1 MLRQAPRTTHRNSN
15 FAFSFLFLPRPQ
27 REAIERVYA
36 FCRTL
41 DDVSDSALSREEKK
55 RQLEFWRNELDR
67 CYAGK
72 AEHPITAALQ
82 ETVRELHLTRSYF
95 DDLLLGI
102 EMDFTIARY
111 SSFVHLSQYC
121 YRVAGVVGLI
131 CLEIFGCP
139 NERDYAVAL
148 GIAFQI
154 TNILRDVKEDAV
166 RGRIYLPQEDLL
178 RFGYSEN
185 ELLNSNYN
193 DPFVKLM
200 RFEAERAGDYFR
212 RAADLIKPE
221 DRKQLIASEI
231 MAAIYSALLQEIKT
245 ARYNVFDQRIRLSKP
260 RKIALALKTAMMNR
274 IGIGRVIKA

>member
-1 MLRQAPRTTHRNSN
+1 MLRQAPRTIHRNSN

-67 CYAGK
+67 CYAGN
-72 AEHPITAALQ
+72 AEHPITASLQ
-82 ETVRELHLTRSYF
+82 ETVQKFGLTRIYF
-95 DDLLLGI
+95 DDLLQGI

-111 SSFVHLSQYC
+111 SSFVQLSQYC

-154 TNILRDVKEDAV
+154 TNILRDVKDDAL
-166 RGRIYLPQEDLL
+166 RGRIYLPQDDLL
-178 RFGYSEN
+178 RFGYTEA
-185 ELLNSNYN
+185 ELFNSTYN
-193 DPFVKLM
+193 DRFVELM

-212 RAADLIKPE
+212 RAADLLKPK

-260 RKIALALKTAMMNR
+260 RKLTLALKTALMNR
-274 IGIGRVIKA
+274 IGIGRAITV

>member
-1 MLRQAPRTTHRNSN
+1 MLLQAPRTTHRNSN

-41 DDVSDSALSREEKK
+41 DDVSDNALSLDEKK

-72 AEHPITAALQ
+72 AQHPVTVSLQ
-82 ETVRELHLTRSYF
+82 ETVQEFGLARTYF

-102 EMDFTIARY
+102 EMDFTVTRY

-121 YRVAGVVGLI
+121 YRVAGTVGLI

-139 NERDYAVAL
+139 NERDYAIAL

-154 TNILRDVKEDAV
+154 TNILRDIKDDAG

-178 RFGYSEN
+178 RFGYTEAD
-185 ELLNSNYN
+185 LMARTYN
-193 DPFVKLM
+193 DRFAELM

-221 DRKQLIASEI
+221 HRRQLIASEI
-231 MAAIYSALLQEIKT
+231 MAAIYSALLREIKI
-245 ARYNVFDQRIRLSKP
+245 ARYNVFEHRVRLSKP
-260 RKIALALKTAMMNR
+260 RKLVLALKTALMNR
-274 IGIGRVIKA
+274 IGIGRAITV

>member
-1 MLRQAPRTTHRNSN
+1 MPLQPPRMIHRDSN

-41 DDVSDSALSREEKK
+41 DDVSDNTLRTEERKQ
-55 RQLEFWRNELDR
+55 RLEFWRNELDR

-72 AEHPITAALQ
+72 AQHPITASLQ
-82 ETVRELHLTRSYF
+82 ETVQEFGLTRIYF

-102 EMDFTIARY
+102 EMDFTVSRY

-121 YRVAGVVGLI
+121 YRVAGAVGLI

-139 NERDYAVAL
+139 NEKDYAVAL

-154 TNILRDVKEDAV
+154 TNILRDVKDDAE

-178 RFGYSEN
+178 RFGYTEAELMARTYN
-185 ELLNSNYN
+185 ER
-193 DPFVKLM
+193 FVELM

-212 RAADLIKPE
+212 RATDLLRPE
-221 DRKQLIASEI
+221 HRRQLIASEI
-231 MAAIYSALLQEIKT
+231 MAAIYSALLREIKT
-245 ARYNVFDQRIRLSKP
+245 VRYNVFDHRVRLSKP
-260 RKIALALKTAMMNR
+260 RKLALAVKTALMSR
-274 IGIGRVIKA
+274 IGIGRAIAV